1 MVWSIHRG
9 RKGHVGYNA
18 QLELLE
24 YLVELIGD
32 EAEVWLLG
40 DAGFESVHLFNW
52 LTQHNWH
59 FVLRHPGKKQSPLAR
74 ATVGQAQC
82 DSCPTRR
89 NPQHRLGRTYCKA
102 LPPDPTG

>member
-59 FVLRHPGKKQSPLAR
+59 FVLRHPGKTKS
-74 ATVGQAQC
+74 VGQGNRGSSSVRFLSNQEKPATSVGPNLLQ
-82 DSCPTRR
+82 SM
-89 NPQHRLGRTYCKA
+89 
-102 LPPDPTG
+102 PPDPTG